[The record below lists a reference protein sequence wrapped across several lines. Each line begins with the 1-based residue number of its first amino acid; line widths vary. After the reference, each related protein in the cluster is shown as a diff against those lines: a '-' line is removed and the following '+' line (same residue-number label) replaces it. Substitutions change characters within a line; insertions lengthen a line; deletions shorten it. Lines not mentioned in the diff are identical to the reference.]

1 MNTVINIYA
10 KKAKNYLEVFK
21 EKEYE
26 VDVKFENVHLK
37 KLNTL
42 VKEEMFS
49 KNDLF
54 AGGKTLF
61 DLMQLEKGKD
71 QHNYHGLTPED
82 ILEALKNIKTP
93 YSIFESDDGRIS
105 IVSSIMSHFGHPLA
119 VIIELNGSLK
129 GDTEANIN
137 KLVTMFPVGDIEEF
151 MSKKT
156 VKEIYYLNKGNET
169 KEKAHR

>member
-1 MNTVINIYA
+1 MNTIINIYS
-10 KKAKNYLEVFK
+10 KKAKTYLEEFK
-21 EKEYE
+21 EKEYQ
-26 VDVKFENVHLK
+26 VDVRFENVHLK

-42 VKEEMFS
+42 VKKEMFS

-54 AGGKTLF
+54 VGGKTLF
-61 DLMQLEKGKD
+61 DLMQPEKGKG
-71 QHNYHGLTPED
+71 QHNYHGLNPED
-82 ILEALKNIKTP
+82 ILEALKHIKTP

-119 VIIELNGSLK
+119 VIVELNGNLK

-137 KLVTMFPVGDIEEF
+137 KLVTMFAVGDVEEF
-151 MSKKT
+151 MNRKT

-169 KEKAHR
+169 KEKAHW

>member
-26 VDVKFENVHLK
+26 VDVKFENIHLK

-71 QHNYHGLTPED
+71 QHNYHGSSVSCH
-82 ILEALKNIKTP
+82 I
-93 YSIFESDDGRIS
+93 RIS
-105 IVSSIMSHFGHPLA
+105 SYSRGPSPIFSACSRHSRQLVFGWT
-119 VIIELNGSLK
+119 SLK
-129 GDTEANIN
+129 G
-137 KLVTMFPVGDIEEF
+137 
-151 MSKKT
+151 S
-156 VKEIYYLNKGNET
+156 
-169 KEKAHR
+169 